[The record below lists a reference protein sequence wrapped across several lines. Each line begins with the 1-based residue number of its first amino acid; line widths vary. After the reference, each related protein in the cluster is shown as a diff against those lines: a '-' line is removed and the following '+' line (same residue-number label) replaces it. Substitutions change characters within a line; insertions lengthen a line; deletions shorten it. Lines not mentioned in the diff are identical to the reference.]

1 MRRLVVILFL
11 PALLG
16 CQDPPQSAPV
26 GRRLMERSHP
36 GMGAE
41 AHLSVWTNDEPAAV
55 AAFDEVFAE
64 LDRLESLMS
73 VWRPGSDIVRLI
85 VGGGMKYAAAGMTVG
100 VVTALA
106 LGQFVE
112 SMLFEVST
120 RDLVSHAGTAALLL
134 SVAVLA
140 CYVPARRA
148 MRVDPIVTLQSE

>member
-73 VWRPGSDIVRLI
+73 VWRPGSDIVRLND
-85 VGGGMKYAAAGMTVG
+85 AAGRESVTV
-100 VVTALA
+100 
-106 LGQFVE
+106 
-112 SMLFEVST
+112 SPDHRVST
-120 RDLVSHAGTAALLL
+120 LI
-134 SVAVLA
+134 
-140 CYVPARRA
+140 VPRR
-148 MRVDPIVTLQSE
+148 